1 MIEAAEIFHV
11 ETVEEAGAPA
21 GMPDEPWCRYVVA
34 NRRSRV
40 VGRFQGTIEQA
51 RRNAERLASNINE
64 RTATGRSELA
74 PPPGVKRKPPRP
86 GVKAARSA
94 S

>member
-11 ETVEEAGAPA
+11 ETVEAVGALA

-40 VGRFQGTIEQA
+40 VGRFQGTIAQA
-51 RRNAERLASNINE
+51 QRNAERLASNINE
-64 RTATGRSELA
+64 RAVTGRSVLA
-74 PPPGVKRKPPRP
+74 PPGVKRKPARPR
-86 GVKAARSA
+86 VKAVRSA